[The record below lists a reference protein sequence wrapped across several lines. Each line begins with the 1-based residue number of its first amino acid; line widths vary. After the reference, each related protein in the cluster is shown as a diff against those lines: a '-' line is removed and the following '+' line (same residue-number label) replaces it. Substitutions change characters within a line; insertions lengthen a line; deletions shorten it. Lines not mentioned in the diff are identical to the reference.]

1 MKVFFQFFG
10 QRKGIEQMFDEEEP
24 KKEKPINLDDLSVEE
39 IEKMIREHQR
49 EIEMLSLLLEKKK
62 EKLKLAENF
71 FKIGLWQ
78 SCMDCA
84 YSCLQFIR
92 EQRTGIQT
100 TRLSAEDIESMWLP
114 DNNSTQQK
122 IKKVDLYNDHEQQM
136 FMLLARCCLQNRE
149 YAQTWTWLRKCTLQ
163 TDKLQ
168 ARALV
173 MQAQLPR
180 FLDHSL
186 DYLRQAESIYRSYN
200 DEIGVANTQYIRAQI
215 FLEQGAYVQ
224 SQLLF
229 QSIIEKISSNRNL
242 WSLAFI
248 GLIHSKYRRG
258 ADVLKSVNSFI
269 DEARKSGN
277 IFSLSNASYFGAI
290 SYMRSRNW
298 HESERI
304 FYVALA
310 LASTGG
316 LVRVQAEV
324 FSGLATCKALQGNIQ
339 QARQCHQ
346 QSYILLKSHNLE
358 EETEVAKLR
367 WLCTFLLDKPFDVFR
382 QHMDRFQPS
391 QTRLVQLWWSLCK
404 MLRHSMITDKQ
415 GTDHWWQKAKKNGLF
430 QMWDMNVCFLLQ
442 AIVKSSKPHSP
453 DISKQILQ
461 EVQRIYRQNVQ

>member
-1 MKVFFQFFG
+1 
-10 QRKGIEQMFDEEEP
+10 
-24 KKEKPINLDDLSVEE
+24 
-39 IEKMIREHQR
+39 
-49 EIEMLSLLLEKKK
+49 
-62 EKLKLAENF
+62 
-71 FKIGLWQ
+71 
-78 SCMDCA
+78 
-84 YSCLQFIR
+84 
-92 EQRTGIQT
+92 
-100 TRLSAEDIESMWLP
+100 MWLP
-114 DNNSTQQK
+114 SDNSRQQK
-122 IKKVDLYNDHEQQM
+122 IEKVDLYNDHEQQM

-346 QSYILLKSHNLE
+346 QSYILLRSHNLE

-415 GTDHWWQKAKKNGLF
+415 GTDHWWQLAKKNGIF

-453 DISKQILQ
+453 DTSKQILQ